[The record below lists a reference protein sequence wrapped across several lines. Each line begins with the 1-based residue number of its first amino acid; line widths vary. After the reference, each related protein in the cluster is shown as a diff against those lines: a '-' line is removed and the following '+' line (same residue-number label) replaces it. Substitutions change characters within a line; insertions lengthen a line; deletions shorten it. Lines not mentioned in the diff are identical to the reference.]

1 MYAEHAQSRWKKISE
16 TQGDSSASEEISH
29 EEMRPEEAL
38 GPERFRETP
47 GGWWIEKGTGKA
59 ISGKECMLFKKGKW
73 NTQVLD
79 GLVEWRT
86 GNVSE
91 QDFIFVH
98 FKTRPE
104 S

>member
-1 MYAEHAQSRWKKISE
+1 
-16 TQGDSSASEEISH
+16 
-29 EEMRPEEAL
+29 MRPEEAL
-38 GPERFRETP
+38 GPECSRETP

-59 ISGKECMLFKKGKW
+59 ISGKECMPFKKGEW
-73 NTQVLD
+73 NTQVL
-79 GLVEWRT
+79 GGHMEQRT

-98 FKTRPE
+98 FKTKPE